1 MPAGKVTIVTE
12 ANGYLAMVK
21 NAAPNSYIFVYDADM
36 NYIKTNGSVK
46 GIKGEGKVTVKLGEE
61 YAGKTVTLYKG
72 RKSTSVKLD
81 SLTLDE
87 NGNATFTVEGGKNYT
102 AVVE

>member
-1 MPAGKVTIVTE
+1 
-12 ANGYLAMVK
+12 
-21 NAAPNSYIFVYDADM
+21 M
-36 NYIKTNGSVK
+36 NYIKTNGSRK
-46 GIKGEGKVTVKLGEE
+46 GIEGEGTITVKLGEE

-72 RKSTSVKLD
+72 RKSTAVELD
-81 SLTLDE
+81 SAVLDE

>member
-1 MPAGKVTIVTE
+1 MIRK
-12 ANGYLAMVK
+12 
-21 NAAPNSYIFVYDADM
+21 AAPNSYIFVYDTEM
-36 NYIKTNGSVK
+36 NYIKTNGSRK
-46 GIKGEGKVTVKLGEE
+46 GIEGEGTITVKLGEE

-72 RKSTSVKLD
+72 RKSTAVELD
-81 SLTLDE
+81 SAVLDE